1 MFLIFNIKL
10 LFFLFHLLI
19 YAKSDK
25 DTNVIMSYEGYSL
38 SLEHYNDSN
47 IDKDYLTL
55 STGGIYNISLSILSV
70 TEYNLITNTSATTSI
85 THLLS
90 DFEIKKTQSNDL
102 RYISIGL
109 STEPESS
116 VEISIFFF
124 IDNGTYTLNNQ
135 SYEVSEGFALLT
147 VDILQKSVSLLNNF
161 TISFEITGSS
171 VMKEIEKNKYDYE
184 SGYAVISDK
193 ISYDNLLL
201 DTHLNID
208 KNVFSVNTEMTTSII
223 SFVLGLKTKWIKPR
237 IGVVD
242 YVWMV
247 IIGLSI
253 LFFIGLVSFKIVTV
267 INIYMK
273 KKKEKV
279 DIDNIHENIIQEN

>member
-55 STGGIYNISLSILSV
+55 STGGVYNISLSILSV
-70 TEYNLITNTSATTSI
+70 TEYNLITGTSATTSI

-90 DFEIKKTQSNDL
+90 DFDIKKTQSNDL
-102 RYISIGL
+102 RYISIVL

-124 IDNGTYTLNNQ
+124 IDNRTYTLNNQ

-247 IIGLSI
+247 IIGLI
-253 LFFIGLVSFKIVTV
+253 LLFFIGLVSFKIVTV

>member
-55 STGGIYNISLSILSV
+55 STGGVYNISLSILSV
-70 TEYNLITNTSATTSI
+70 TEYNLITGTSATTSI

-90 DFEIKKTQSNDL
+90 DFEMKKTQSNDL

-124 IDNGTYTLNNQ
+124 IFNGTYTLNNQ
-135 SYEVSEGFALLT
+135 SYEVFEGFALLT

>member
-1 MFLIFNIKL
+1 MFIIFNIKL
-10 LFFLFHLLI
+10 LFFIFHLLI

-25 DTNVIMSYEGYSL
+25 DTNLIMFYEEYSL

-55 STGGIYNISLSILSV
+55 STGGVYNISLSILSL
-70 TEYNLITNTSATTSI
+70 TEYNLISGTSATTSI

-90 DFEIKKTQSNDL
+90 DFDIKKTQAHDL

-109 STEPESS
+109 STEPESP
-116 VEISIFFF
+116 VELSIMFF

-135 SYEVSEGFALLT
+135 TYEVSEGFALLT
-147 VDILQKSVSLLNNF
+147 VDILQKSVSQLNNF
-161 TISFEITGSS
+161 TISFEITGAS

-193 ISYDNLLL
+193 VAYDNFFL
-201 DTHLNID
+201 DTQLNID
-208 KNVFSVNTEMTTSII
+208 KNVFSVNTEMTTSSI
-223 SFVLGLKTKWIKPR
+223 SFVLALKTKWIKPR
-237 IGVVD
+237 LGVVD

-247 IIGLSI
+247 IIGLII
-253 LFFIGLVSFKIVTV
+253 LFFIGLVVFKIVTV
-267 INIYMK
+267 INIYIK

>member
-55 STGGIYNISLSILSV
+55 STGGVYNISLSILSV
-70 TEYNLITNTSATTSI
+70 TEYNLITGTSATTSI

-90 DFEIKKTQSNDL
+90 DFDIKKTQSNDL
-102 RYISIGL
+102 RYISIVL

-124 IDNGTYTLNNQ
+124 IDNRTYTLNNQ

-223 SFVLGLKTKWIKPR
+223 SFVIGLKTKWIKPR

-247 IIGLSI
+247 IIGLI
-253 LFFIGLVSFKIVTV
+253 LLFFIGLVSFKIVTV